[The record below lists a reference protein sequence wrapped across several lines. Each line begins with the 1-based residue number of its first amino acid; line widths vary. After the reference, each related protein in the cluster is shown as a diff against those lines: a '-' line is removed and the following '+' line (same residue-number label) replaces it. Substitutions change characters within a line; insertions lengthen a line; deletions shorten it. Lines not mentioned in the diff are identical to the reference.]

1 VNKAQVNILRNNGF
15 VFEGLPN
22 LHPQPRAKFYSR
34 DRNNGRIVEHNLPA
48 DPYSLQHYIKKGFV
62 LDPSLLP
69 PFEGEVKPQAV
80 EKSQEGFTC
89 EVCGKE
95 FSQQIAL
102 AGHKRTHKKIIPKEE

>member
-1 VNKAQVNILRNNGF
+1 MNKEQVGVLQRFGYVFAGVPGLRQQPRATFYTRNRNNGE
-15 VFEGLPN
+15 VVTMP
-22 LHPQPRAKFYSR
+22 
-34 DRNNGRIVEHNLPA
+34 NLPA
-48 DPYSLQHYIKKGFV
+48 DPYSLAHYLEKGFV
-62 LDPSLLP
+62 LDKSQL
-69 PFEGEVKPQAV
+69 KPQAV